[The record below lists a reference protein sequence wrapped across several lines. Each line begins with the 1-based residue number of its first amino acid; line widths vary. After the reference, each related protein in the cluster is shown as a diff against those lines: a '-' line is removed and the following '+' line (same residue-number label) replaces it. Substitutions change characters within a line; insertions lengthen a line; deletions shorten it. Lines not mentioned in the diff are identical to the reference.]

1 MDFLVDDDIFFKEKT
16 DLINLIINDNIEDN
30 QYRNLIN
37 VALNLRYVYRFSL
50 INSRV
55 NENVLF
61 HQYTVAVTS
70 LCLATYCNQKLKE
83 QFNIYKILKVALFHD
98 FGEYKGTEITS
109 HIKKYNND
117 TKKIFAEI
125 EENYE
130 KELQGKIGDNIY
142 KYITAM
148 KKDEPESYVCD
159 FMDKMLP
166 YIKTWIEIK
175 YYNNYN
181 YIRLTPLLY
190 RQKLKKFS
198 RINNIEGIKDKPF
211 FLNLLVQYYI
221 YLKQDSI
228 DCNMNFLSKYFL
240 ENEIIEF
247 RKEIEALKNNP
258 ESFFD

>member
-1 MDFLVDDDIFFKEKT
+1 
-16 DLINLIINDNIEDN
+16 
-30 QYRNLIN
+30 
-37 VALNLRYVYRFSL
+37 
-50 INSRV
+50 
-55 NENVLF
+55 
-61 HQYTVAVTS
+61 
-70 LCLATYCNQKLKE
+70 
-83 QFNIYKILKVALFHD
+83 
-98 FGEYKGTEITS
+98 
-109 HIKKYNND
+109 
-117 TKKIFAEI
+117 
-125 EENYE
+125 
-130 KELQGKIGDNIY
+130 
-142 KYITAM
+142 M